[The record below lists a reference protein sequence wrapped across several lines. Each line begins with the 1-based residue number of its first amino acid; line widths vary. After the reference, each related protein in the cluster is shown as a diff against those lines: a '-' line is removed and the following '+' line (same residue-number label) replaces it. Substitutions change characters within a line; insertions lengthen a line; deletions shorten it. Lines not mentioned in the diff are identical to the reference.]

1 MANPEES
8 NQPQQSSKSNKLL
21 LIVIPLLTLCIGVLT
36 GLYLFGAFSDQSE
49 ASAEEPVAPEEE
61 VTEVIQLP
69 PLVIHLADSSGLHY
83 LRVGLSFGV
92 FNPEVGGALMEEQ
105 FFMPK
110 LKDYLLSA
118 IGQKTALEI
127 ASPAGR
133 ESLKQEIL
141 EGANQLLPP
150 AAGAEILEVYVTEFI
165 VQ

>member
-1 MANPEES
+1 
-8 NQPQQSSKSNKLL
+8 
-21 LIVIPLLTLCIGVLT
+21 
-36 GLYLFGAFSDQSE
+36 
-49 ASAEEPVAPEEE
+49 
-61 VTEVIQLP
+61 
-69 PLVIHLADSSGLHY
+69 
-83 LRVGLSFGV
+83 
-92 FNPEVGGALMEEQ
+92 MEEQ